1 VTAPGVTLLI
11 AAWAT
16 TPALSTEQAIVLYEQ
31 GKTVAAC
38 AAFDGL
44 YVRTAKGTLAWRQVL
59 RYRGVCRFLHDDTPG
74 ATEAFD
80 ALLEAEPA
88 AALSTDD
95 FPPAVVAFFGR
106 TKDSYSARVARSL
119 APTPDAPRAIHAS
132 PYTPFGAHQFE
143 RGDDGL
149 GQFLLTGQA
158 IGLAAG
164 VGGLIAFESMKE
176 EGGFLDYGRFRDPD
190 AARLVQG
197 IYLAGFATFAALWIY
212 GVVDG
217 ARYTPALSAS
227 PDGAVIGGQGQW

>member
-1 VTAPGVTLLI
+1 MTAPGMTLLI

-16 TPALSTEQAIVLYEQ
+16 TPAVSTEQAIVLYEKGQ
-31 GKTVAAC
+31 TVAAC
-38 AAFDGL
+38 VAFDGL
-44 YVRTAKGTLAWRQVL
+44 YVQTAKDTLAWRQVL
-59 RYRGVCRFLHDDTPG
+59 RYVGVCRFLRDDTPG
-74 ATEAFD
+74 ATSAFD
-80 ALLEAEPA
+80 ALLEAEPT

-95 FPPAVVAFFGR
+95 FPPAVVEFFGR
-106 TKDSYSARVARSL
+106 TKDRYAARVVRNGV
-119 APTPDAPRAIHAS
+119 PTPDAPRAIQTS
-132 PYTPFGAHQFE
+132 PYMPFGAHQFE

-190 AARLVQG
+190 AARLVHG

-212 GVVDG
+212 GAVDG
-217 ARYTPALSAS
+217 MRYTPTVSAS